1 MPDPQISN
9 FTCPQCGAKYKRVRL
24 RTPSGILP
32 VCEFGED
39 RDRAMFCLVCMK
51 PLPPRD
57 GAFLL
62 KYLLIE
68 RPKGKRSRSTPNEK
82 GVRLRLVATP

>member
-9 FTCPQCGAKYKRVRL
+9 FTCRQCGAKYKHVRL

-39 RDRAMFCLVCMK
+39 RDGAMFCLVCMN

-68 RPKGKRSRSTPNEK
+68 RPKRRAEQVGT
-82 GVRLRLVATP
+82 A

>member
-1 MPDPQISN
+1 MLDPQISN
-9 FTCPQCGAKYKRVRL
+9 FACPQCGAKYKRVRL

-51 PLPPRD
+51 PLPRGD
-57 GAFLL
+57 GAFLS

-68 RPKGKRSRSTPNEK
+68 RPKRRAEQVGT
-82 GVRLRLVATP
+82 A